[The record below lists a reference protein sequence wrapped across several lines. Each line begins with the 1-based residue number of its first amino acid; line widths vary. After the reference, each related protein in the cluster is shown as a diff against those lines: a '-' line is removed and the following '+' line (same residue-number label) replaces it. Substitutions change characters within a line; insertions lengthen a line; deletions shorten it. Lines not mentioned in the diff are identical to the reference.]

1 METITTLHGYRYAV
15 SMAGSVMGRGADLII
30 GDDPMSSAFALSEA
44 VRKTEVNLWMTAHRT
59 RLNNKREGAIVLV
72 MQRLHQNDLVGHVLG
87 SEDWEVL
94 SIPAIATDPAA
105 YRIGPDSEDVYN
117 RQLNEVLHP
126 EREPLGVLEATRRAI
141 GSLTFSAQYQQDP
154 VPPGGD
160 VIRRDWLRFYDE
172 APAEFE
178 RLIVSWDTA
187 STLSET
193 SDWSVGT
200 VWGAIGDEF
209 YLLDVVRERLETP
222 ELRRTILRI
231 SEQWEAD
238 ATLIEDTELGR
249 ALAQDLRAS
258 RRLRPL
264 LERPR
269 FDKQARLLAQAARF
283 EAGQVLLPREAPWL
297 GVYVGEIL
305 AFPTGSHDDQV
316 DSTSQALRWLTARQ
330 AHPVD
335 RPTREVER
343 RDIRRVNFV
352 TRRTRRDER

>member
-1 METITTLHGYRYAV
+1 MPQFDSGAAEPI
-15 SMAGSVMGRGADLII
+15 GR
-30 GDDPMSSAFALSEA
+30 FSEG
-44 VRKTEVNLWMTAHRT
+44 LLL
-59 RLNNKREGAIVLV
+59 RLLQGN
-72 MQRLHQNDLVGHVLG
+72 
-87 SEDWEVL
+87 
-94 SIPAIATDPAA
+94 
-105 YRIGPDSEDVYN
+105 
-117 RQLNEVLHP
+117 
-126 EREPLGVLEATRRAI
+126 
-141 GSLTFSAQYQQDP
+141 
-154 VPPGGD
+154 

-187 STLSET
+187 STRSET

-200 VWGAIGDEF
+200 VWGAIGNEF
-209 YLLDVVRERLETP
+209 YLLNVIRERLETP

-231 SEQWEAD
+231 SEQWDAN
-238 ATLIEDTELGR
+238 ATLIEGTELGR

-297 GVYVGEIL
+297 AAYLGELL

-316 DSTSQALRWLTARQ
+316 NSTSQALRWLTARQ
-330 AHPVD
+330 TRAVD
-335 RPTREVER
+335 RPRRDIER
-343 RDIRRVNFV
+343 RDIPRVNFV
-352 TRRTRRDER
+352 TRRSRRDEP